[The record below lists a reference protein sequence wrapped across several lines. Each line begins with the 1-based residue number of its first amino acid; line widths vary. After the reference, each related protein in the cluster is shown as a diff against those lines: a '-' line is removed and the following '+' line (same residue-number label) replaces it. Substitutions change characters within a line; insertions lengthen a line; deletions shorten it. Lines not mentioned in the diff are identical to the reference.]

1 MNTSTQHKV
10 VDINSQQHSDDADFI
25 LTGFFLLLVPIM
37 VLNILKVNTIRSIKN
52 LFKK

>member
-25 LTGFFLLLVPIM
+25 MTGVFLLLVFIM
-37 VLNILKVNTIRSIKN
+37 VLNIFKINPIRSIKN

>member
-10 VDINSQQHSDDADFI
+10 ADINSQQHSDDVDFI
-25 LTGFFLLLVPIM
+25 LTGFFLLLVLIM
-37 VLNILKVNTIRSIKN
+37 VLNILKVNPIMSIKN

>member
-10 VDINSQQHSDDADFI
+10 VDVNSQQHSDDADFI
-25 LTGFFLLLVPIM
+25 MTGVFLLLVFIM
-37 VLNILKVNTIRSIKN
+37 VLNILKVNPIRSIKY

>member
-10 VDINSQQHSDDADFI
+10 VDVNSQQHSDDADFI
-25 LTGFFLLLVPIM
+25 MTGVFLLLVFIM
-37 VLNILKVNTIRSIKN
+37 VLNILKVNPIRSIKN